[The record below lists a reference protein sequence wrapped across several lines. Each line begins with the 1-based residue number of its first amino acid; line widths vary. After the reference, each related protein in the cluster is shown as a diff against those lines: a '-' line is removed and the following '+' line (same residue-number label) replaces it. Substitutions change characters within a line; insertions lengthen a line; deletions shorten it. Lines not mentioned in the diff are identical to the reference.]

1 MHRPFNS
8 KVPSDVN
15 PLLLEQVGDAVFYR
29 LECTK
34 KVEHFGVLQRAGA
47 GDDSMVVW
55 SKFGKDNPVFEH
67 GLHAVPCWYG
77 SIYSVRRAPGCSRDG
92 PNSPFSSA
100 I

>member
-1 MHRPFNS
+1 MCTLN
-8 KVPSDVN
+8 PS
-15 PLLLEQVGDAVFYR
+15 LLVQVGDAVFYR
-29 LECTK
+29 LEWTK

-47 GDDSMVVW
+47 GAGTGAGDDNMVVW

-77 SIYSVRRAPGCSRDG
+77 SMYSVRRAPGSSRES
-92 PNSPFSSA
+92 PNSPSSSA